1 MAATFSVVFAS
12 LMALVAV
19 CWGGYHLTRV
29 FAEAFKCRKELLKA
43 SLDAGGYREG
53 DFLRLCFA
61 LSVVALVVLIAA
73 GVWAV
78 LPVFVPWLNKQL
90 PYGLSRETTLAR
102 FYPEFLQ
109 VSRG

>member
-19 CWGGYHLTRV
+19 CWGGYHLMRV

-43 SLDAGGYREG
+43 SLDAGGYRAG

-73 GVWAV
+73 GVWGVWSV
-78 LPVFVPWLNKQL
+78 LPFLAGAAVAVI
-90 PYGLSRETTLAR
+90 LSLGIVEAAKKRL
-102 FYPEFLQ
+102 L
-109 VSRG
+109 

>member
-1 MAATFSVVFAS
+1 VAATFSVVFAS

-43 SLDAGGYREG
+43 SLDAGGYRAG

-61 LSVVALVVLIAA
+61 LSVVALVVLFAA
-73 GVWAV
+73 GVWSV
-78 LPVFVPWLNKQL
+78 LPVLAGAAVAVI
-90 PYGLSRETTLAR
+90 LSLGIVEAAKKRL
-102 FYPEFLQ
+102 L
-109 VSRG
+109 